1 MGYVPPRIDY
11 GVLDK
16 MTPEN
21 RERAIRQYRAEL
33 RDAIARNRSMGAG
46 GLWMLVAT
54 VAFCAVV
61 LAASFARAEVLIV
74 STAKPAPAKC
84 HCRVTGEC
92 TCDVCR
98 CPQYSAPPGGWPVS
112 TPAKPAAPKKLTG
125 DPRIDGGMYVRTCS
139 PNGTCKQR
147 WVPLSEL
154 PEFARRP
161 VMQVPERTK
170 AVYVPRVQKQGRGLF
185 GWR

>member
-1 MGYVPPRIDY
+1 MQA
-11 GVLDK
+11 L
-16 MTPEN
+16 
-21 RERAIRQYRAEL
+21 AL
-33 RDAIARNRSMGAG
+33 
-46 GLWMLVAT
+46 
-54 VAFCAVV
+54 V
-61 LAASFARAEVLIV
+61 LALALSGEVLIV
-74 STAKPAPAKC
+74 STAAPAPAKC
-84 HCRVTGEC
+84 RCRVTGDC
-92 TCDVCR
+92 SCDECR
-98 CPQYSAPPGGWPVS
+98 CPQYSAPPGGWPVT
-112 TPAKPAAPKKLTG
+112 TPAKPKKLTG